1 MGLIPCR
8 WDLEKTAGKKDKDPT
23 LMHFEVLHLPTL
35 TPEYASIHWT
45 ADVIQSLPTAFIQV
59 GGSLQ
64 LIFSVWQIMFYS

>member
-1 MGLIPCR
+1 
-8 WDLEKTAGKKDKDPT
+8 
-23 LMHFEVLHLPTL
+23 MHFEVLHLPTL